1 MQQVEETLAEADML
15 RSRVRR
21 ECVECHNAGG
31 WGEGEEGAVEPAAWG
46 GFYRG
51 AVISVCVGR
60 VQGRGA
66 SNTEWKARSGSEVM
80 TRAPSWKQGLVG
92 LSMVRISWI

>member
-1 MQQVEETLAEADML
+1 MRPRCDDRGYVGRGRVQQVEETLAEAGVL

-21 ECVECHNAGG
+21 ECVECNNAGG

-51 AVISVCVGR
+51 AVIGVCVET
-60 VQGRGA
+60 V
-66 SNTEWKARSGSEVM
+66 W
-80 TRAPSWKQGLVG
+80 
-92 LSMVRISWI
+92 